1 MRHRMPDAWGMFR
14 CGDLRSIEGPAD
26 VALPKYEIQIV
37 NGMVQVAIDWA
48 DALQT
53 D

>member
-1 MRHRMPDAWGMFR
+1 MHGACFDAATGEVT
-14 CGDLRSIEGPAD
+14 EGPAD
-26 VALPKYEIQIV
+26 VALQKYEIQIV
-37 NGMVQVAIDWA
+37 DGMVQVAIDWA